1 MNILYVCR
9 GNAFRSLI
17 AEAYTNSLG
26 LPDVA
31 CRSAGTLAVEHKG
44 FNQQSYQRT
53 FTFLQAQGLGPF
65 TKDHYADALT
75 QAHIN
80 WADMVVCLNAVVC
93 AEAKDTY
100 SLPKSTLV
108 WDVADMGEPGR
119 IAVTESAKTAAVAA
133 AFTQITRLVDDLVRS
148 KAPSDLNPDTR
159 SLK

>member
-1 MNILYVCR
+1 MNILYICR

-26 LPDVA
+26 LPDVVS
-31 CRSAGTLAVEHKG
+31 RSVGTLAVEHKG
-44 FNQQSYQRT
+44 FNRASYQRT
-53 FTFLQAQGLGPF
+53 HTFLQAHGLEPYA
-65 TKDHYADALT
+65 KDHYADALT
-75 QAHIN
+75 QAYID
-80 WADMVVCLNAVVC
+80 WADIVVCLNAVVC
-93 AEAKDTY
+93 AEAKAAHT
-100 SLPKSTLV
+100 LPPSTRI